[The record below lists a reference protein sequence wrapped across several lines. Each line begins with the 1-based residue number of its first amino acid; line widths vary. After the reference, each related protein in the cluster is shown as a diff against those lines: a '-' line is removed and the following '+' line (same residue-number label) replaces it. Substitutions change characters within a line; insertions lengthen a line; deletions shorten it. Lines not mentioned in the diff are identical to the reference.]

1 MKRNILILS
10 ALILSSYA
18 FATERTYVGQQTY
31 WSADGVGSWVENTG
45 IVDNTYSWAE
55 NDDFIFDSVAQ
66 PDAAKG
72 VAVKYFDGE
81 IFKANS
87 MTMKTLSYLNF
98 TASDDKSLDQSL
110 RSSFEVKYFNVF
122 ANEAASTEKPYAYQ
136 IHNAGNVKVTDT
148 LHIGSNLT
156 STPESMTETI
166 FSTSFADATY
176 YYNSK
181 TAHNLSMDVANL
193 QMSGVIPTTSANFQN
208 TAIWYINDKTTNT
221 NSGNGT
227 TNAVV
232 RIGNISGFGVI
243 RNNFADYE
251 TGFTKLILAP
261 TKDSTFVGMI
271 KDDWST
277 NNDSKLA
284 KIQII
289 VDGNDGCTQTI
300 RNSYKENSV
309 WGVESAGFTD
319 YGTIIKNG
327 RLAVYSLAELSKIKL
342 EGGAFLAATAGELAD
357 DANRNSGSVKV
368 ASIDWEGGML
378 GMTINRTEIITNTI
392 NQLGD
397 EDAKYTFE
405 IDVSDFDTE
414 YTFESETHRIIS
426 TTTSGAGNYGD
437 LSKYTAIFLHNG
449 VEQDFTIEDV
459 ILQDDGL
466 YIQFSGAI
474 TVIPEPSTIAAML
487 GIFALTLA
495 IIRKRK

>member
-1 MKRNILILS
+1 MKSNILTLS
-10 ALILSSYA
+10 ALILASYA
-18 FATERTYVGQQTY
+18 FATERTYVGTATY
-31 WSADGVGSWVENTG
+31 YSLDDPGSWSDKTG
-45 IVDNTYSWAE
+45 VVRNSYSWAE
-55 NDDFIFDSVAQ
+55 NDDLIFDKVAQ
-66 PDAAKG
+66 PTSSNE
-72 VAVKYFDGE
+72 VAVKYFAGE

-87 MTMKTLSYLNF
+87 LTIKTPFKLSFVAPEDTTL
-98 TASDDKSLDQSL
+98 DKSLRSPVEVKFFNLFVNDTKSNYQL
-110 RSSFEVKYFNVF
+110 RS
-122 ANEAASTEKPYAYQ
+122 
-136 IHNAGNVKVTDT
+136 AGNVKVTDT

-156 STPESMTETI
+156 STPASMTETI

-181 TAHNLSMDVANL
+181 TDHNLSMDVANL
-193 QMSGVIPTTSANFQN
+193 QMSGVIPTSANFQN

-221 NSGNGT
+221 NSGSGT

-243 RNNFADYE
+243 RNNFDDYE

-271 KDDWST
+271 KDDWSAT
-277 NNDSKLA
+277 AGLKLA

-300 RNSYKENSV
+300 RNSFKEKSV
-309 WGVESAGFTD
+309 WGVESADFTD

-414 YTFESETHRIIS
+414 YTFESETHRIVA
-426 TTTSGAGNYGD
+426 TATSGAGNYGD

-449 VEQDFTIEDV
+449 VEQDFTLESV
-459 ILQDDGL
+459 FAQEDGL
-466 YIQFSGAI
+466 YIQFSG
-474 TVIPEPSTIAAML
+474 VVVPEPSTIAIIS
-487 GIFALTLA
+487 GIFALALA

>member
-18 FATERTYVGQQTY
+18 FATERTYVGKQTY

-55 NDDFIFDSVAQ
+55 NDDFIFDGVAQ
-66 PDAAKG
+66 PTAAKG
-72 VAVKYFDGE
+72 VAVKYFAGE

-87 MTMKTLSYLNF
+87 MTMKTPSFLNF
-98 TASDDKSLDQSL
+98 IASDDKTLDQSL

-122 ANEAASTEKPYAYQ
+122 ANETASAYQ
-136 IHNAGNVKVTDT
+136 IRTAGNVKVTDT
-148 LHIGSNLT
+148 LNIGSNNA
-156 STPESMTETI
+156 STPASMTETI

-181 TAHNLSMDVANL
+181 TDHNLSMDVANL
-193 QMSGVIPTTSANFQN
+193 QMSGVIPTSANFQN

-221 NSGNGT
+221 NSGYGT

-271 KDDWST
+271 KDDWSAT
-277 NNDSKLA
+277 AGLKLA
-284 KIQII
+284 KMQII

-300 RNSYKENSV
+300 RNSFKEKSV
-309 WGVESAGFTD
+309 WGVESADFTD

-327 RLAVYSLAELSKIKL
+327 RLAVYSLATLSKIKL

-459 ILQDDGL
+459 ILHDDGL

>member
-1 MKRNILILS
+1 MKRNILTLS
-10 ALILSSYA
+10 ALILASYA
-18 FATERTYVGQQTY
+18 FATERTYVGTATY
-31 WSADGVGSWVENTG
+31 YSLDDPLSWSDKTGVVRNS
-45 IVDNTYSWAE
+45 YSWAE
-55 NDDFIFDSVAQ
+55 NDDLIFDKVAQ
-66 PDAAKG
+66 PTSSDA
-72 VAVKYFDGE
+72 VNVKYFDGE
-81 IFKANS
+81 IFKVNS

-122 ANEAASTEKPYAYQ
+122 ANEAASAYQ
-136 IHNAGNVKVTDT
+136 IRTAGNVKVTDT
-148 LHIGSNLT
+148 LNIASNNA
-156 STPESMTETI
+156 STPASMTETI

-181 TAHNLSMDVANL
+181 TDHNLSMDVANL
-193 QMSGVIPTTSANFQN
+193 QMSGVIPTSSNFQN
-208 TAIWYINDKTTNT
+208 TAIWYINDKTTKT

-243 RNNFADYE
+243 RNNFDDYE

-300 RNSYKENSV
+300 RNSFKEKSV
-309 WGVESAGFTD
+309 WGVESADFTD

-327 RLAVYSLAELSKIKL
+327 RLAVYSLATLSKIKL

-357 DANRNSGSVKV
+357 DANSGSVKV

-414 YTFESETHRIIS
+414 YTFESETHRIVA
-426 TTTSGAGNYGD
+426 TATSGAGNYGD

-459 ILQDDGL
+459 ILHDDGL

>member
-1 MKRNILILS
+1 MKSNILTLS
-10 ALILSSYA
+10 ALILASYA
-18 FATERTYVGQQTY
+18 FATERTYVGTATY
-31 WSADGVGSWVENTG
+31 YSLDDPGSWSDKTG
-45 IVDNTYSWAE
+45 VVRNSYSWAE

-66 PDAAKG
+66 SNAAYG
-72 VAVKYFDGE
+72 VAVKYFAGE

-87 MTMKTLSYLNF
+87 MTMKTLSFLNF

-122 ANEAASTEKPYAYQ
+122 ANEAAPDKPYAYQ
-136 IHNAGNVKVTDT
+136 IRNAGNVKVTDT

-156 STPESMTETI
+156 STPASMTETI
-166 FSTSFADATY
+166 FSTSFANATY

-181 TAHNLSMDVANL
+181 TDHNLSMDVANL
-193 QMSGVIPTTSANFQN
+193 QMSGVIPTSANFQN
-208 TAIWYINDKTTNT
+208 TAIWYINDRTTRT
-221 NSGNGT
+221 NSGSGT

-243 RNNFADYE
+243 RNNFGDNEA
-251 TGFTKLILAP
+251 GFTKLILAP

-300 RNSYKENSV
+300 RNSYKEKSV

-327 RLAVYSLAELSKIKL
+327 RLAVYSLATLSKIKL

-392 NQLGD
+392 NQIGD

-405 IDVSDFDTE
+405 IDVSDFDAE
-414 YTFESETHRIIS
+414 YTFESETHRIVA
-426 TTTSGAGNYGD
+426 TATSGAGNYGD

-459 ILQDDGL
+459 ILHDDGL

-474 TVIPEPSTIAAML
+474 IPEPSTIVAML
-487 GIFALTLA
+487 GIFALTFA

>member
-1 MKRNILILS
+1 MKRNILTLS
-10 ALILSSYA
+10 ALILASYA
-18 FATERTYVGQQTY
+18 FATERTYVGTATY
-31 WSADGVGSWVENTG
+31 YSLDDPGSWSDKTG
-45 IVDNTYSWAE
+45 VVRNSYSWAE
-55 NDDFIFDSVAQ
+55 NDDLIFDKVAQ
-66 PDAAKG
+66 PTSSDA
-72 VAVKYFDGE
+72 VNVKYFDGE
-81 IFKANS
+81 IFKVNS
-87 MTMKTLSYLNF
+87 LTIKTPFKLSF
-98 TASDDKSLDQSL
+98 IAPEDTTLDQSL
-110 RSSFEVKYFNVF
+110 RSPVEVKFFNLFV
-122 ANEAASTEKPYAYQ
+122 NDTKSNYQ
-136 IHNAGNVKVTDT
+136 LRSAGNFKVTDT

-156 STPESMTETI
+156 STPASMTETI

-181 TAHNLSMDVANL
+181 TDHNLSMDVANL
-193 QMSGVIPTTSANFQN
+193 QMSGVKPTSSANFQN
-208 TAIWYINDKTTNT
+208 TAIWYINDKTNKT

-243 RNNFADYE
+243 RNNFDDNEA
-251 TGFTKLILAP
+251 GFTKLILAP

-289 VDGNDGCTQTI
+289 VDGNEGATQTI
-300 RNSYKENSV
+300 RNSYKEKSV

-327 RLAVYSLAELSKIKL
+327 RLAVYSLATLSKIKL

-357 DANRNSGSVKV
+357 DANSGSVKV

-405 IDVSDFDTE
+405 IDLSDFETE
-414 YTFESETHRIIS
+414 YTFESETHRIVA
-426 TTTSGAGNYGD
+426 TATSGAGNYGD

-459 ILQDDGL
+459 ILHDDGL